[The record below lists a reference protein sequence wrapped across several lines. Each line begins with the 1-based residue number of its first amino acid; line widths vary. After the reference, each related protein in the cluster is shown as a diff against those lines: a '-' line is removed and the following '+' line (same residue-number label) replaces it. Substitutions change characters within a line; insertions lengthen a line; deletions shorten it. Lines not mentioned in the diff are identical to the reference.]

1 MVQASSIDLSLVS
14 AVLPVRRTRLDIRN
28 KVTRMHPSK
37 EHLYRQDS
45 KDARDRISRLGIVEL
60 VAEKTKILLQ
70 PCPRQSNAVSA

>member
-1 MVQASSIDLSLVS
+1 
-14 AVLPVRRTRLDIRN
+14 
-28 KVTRMHPSK
+28 MHPSK

-60 VAEKTKILLQ
+60 VAEKTKILLH